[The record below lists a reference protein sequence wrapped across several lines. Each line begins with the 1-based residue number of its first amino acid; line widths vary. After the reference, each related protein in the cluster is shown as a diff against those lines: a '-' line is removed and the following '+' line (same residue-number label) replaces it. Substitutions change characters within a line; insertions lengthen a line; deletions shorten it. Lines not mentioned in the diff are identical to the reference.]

1 MIERDVGKRIQELRK
16 SKKMTQAELAERLG
30 LSTNHMSALERGQ
43 YNIKLELLVLIMN
56 ELECTADDLFC
67 DSIKYGYKVKAS
79 RLSDQIEKL
88 PQDEQDRLLELVE
101 MYIKTSRK
109 K

>member
-16 SKKMTQAELAERLG
+16 RKKLTQAELAERLG

-67 DSIKYGYKVKAS
+67 DSIKCGYKNKTS
-79 RLSDQIEKL
+79 RLNDQIERL
-88 PQDEQDRLLELVE
+88 PQDEQDRLFEIIE
-101 MYIKTSRK
+101 AFIKTSRK
-109 K
+109 R

>member
-16 SKKMTQAELAERLG
+16 KKKITQSELAERLG

-67 DSIKYGYKVKAS
+67 DSIKSGYKIKAS
-79 RLSDQIEKL
+79 RLNDQIEKL
-88 PQDEQDRLLELVE
+88 SADEQDRLFEIINVF
-101 MYIKTSRK
+101 IKTSRK